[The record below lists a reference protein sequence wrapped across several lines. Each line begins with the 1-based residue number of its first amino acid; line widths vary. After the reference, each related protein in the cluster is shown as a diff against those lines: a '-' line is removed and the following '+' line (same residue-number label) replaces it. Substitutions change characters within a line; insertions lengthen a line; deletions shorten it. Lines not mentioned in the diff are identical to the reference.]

1 MAALTAISS
10 TGSSYYRD
18 VDKDHPSAIRA
29 GAVVTV
35 ATAPKNTAED
45 RYQMIVDIGEAGG
58 VNRPPIWTRMGMSS
72 PCSM

>member
-1 MAALTAISS
+1 M
-10 TGSSYYRD
+10 
-18 VDKDHPSAIRA
+18 DKDHPSAIRA

-58 VNRPPIWTRMGMSS
+58 VKPPTYLDKDGK
-72 PCSM
+72 